1 MQIFYDK
8 ASLSDKIIKY
18 KSTGNKITLIPTMG
32 NLHRGHQV
40 LFSKAPNNT
49 IKVATIYVNPLQF
62 NNSDDYQNYPRSLQ
76 ADLEVCRKSN
86 INLVYAPDGDISSE
100 VVIEK
105 SADLPKFTRYLCGQ
119 KREGH
124 FLGVYKIVKFL
135 FSIVNPDFACFGKK
149 DFQQLLLIKYLVNT
163 YFPRTQVIDVDTVRD
178 SNNVALSS
186 RLARLS
192 KVSLSSTFMIY
203 ETLQNMKSKLLKG
216 SSFDKLKEESI
227 EYLARND
234 IRVEYLDLRS
244 LITLEEASDKL
255 KSCGIFIACHL
266 DGVRLIDNIEIQLK

>member
-1 MQIFYDK
+1 MQIVYNK

-18 KSTGNKITLIPTMG
+18 KSTGNKITLMPTMG

-40 LFSKAPNNT
+40 LFSKAPDNT
-49 IKVATIYVNPLQF
+49 IRVATIYVNPLQF
-62 NNSDDYQNYPRSLQ
+62 NNNDDYQNYPRSLQ

-100 VVIEK
+100 IVIEK

-149 DFQQLLLIKYLVNT
+149 DFQQLLLIKYLANT
-163 YFPRTQVIDVDTVRD
+163 YFPKTHIIDIDTVRTP
-178 SNNVALSS
+178 NNTALSS
-186 RLARLS
+186 RLSRLS
-192 KVSLSSTFMIY
+192 KDSLSSTFRIY
-203 ETLQNMKSKLLKG
+203 ESLQNMRSELLKG
-216 SSFDKLKEESI
+216 KVFDKLKEESV
-227 EYLARND
+227 EYLESNS
-234 IRVEYLDLRS
+234 IHVEYLDLRS
-244 LITLEEASDKL
+244 LITLEEESDKL
-255 KSCGIFIACHL
+255 KDCGIFIACYI
-266 DGVRLIDNIEIQLK
+266 DGIRLIDNIEI

>member
-1 MQIFYDK
+1 MQIVYNK
-8 ASLSDKIIKY
+8 SSLSDKIIKY

-40 LFSKAPNNT
+40 LFSQAPNNT

-62 NNSDDYQNYPRSLQ
+62 NNSTDYQNYPRSLQ

-86 INLVYAPDGDISSE
+86 INLVYAPDVDISSE

-135 FSIVNPDFACFGKK
+135 FNIVNPDFACFGKK
-149 DFQQLLLIKYLVNT
+149 DFQQLLLIKYLANT
-163 YFPRTQVIDVDTVRD
+163 YFPKTHIIDIDTVRTP
-178 SNNVALSS
+178 NNTALSS
-186 RLARLS
+186 RLNRLS
-192 KVSLSSTFMIY
+192 KESLSSTFRIY
-203 ETLQNMKSKLLKG
+203 ESLQNMKSELLKG
-216 SSFDKLKEESI
+216 KVFDKLKEESV
-227 EYLARND
+227 EYLERNS
-234 IRVEYLDLRS
+234 IHVEYLDLRS

-255 KSCGIFIACHL
+255 KNCGIFIACYI
-266 DGVRLIDNIEIQLK
+266 DGIRLIDNIEI

>member
-1 MQIFYDK
+1 MQIVNNRE
-8 ASLSDKIIKY
+8 SLSNKIREY
-18 KSTGNKITLIPTMG
+18 RSRRNKITLIPTMG
-32 NLHRGHQV
+32 NLHQGHQV

-62 NNSDDYQNYPRSLQ
+62 NNNNDYQNYPRNLKT
-76 ADLEVCRKSN
+76 DLEVCRQNKIS
-86 INLVYAPDGDISSE
+86 LVYAPDGDISNKI
-100 VVIEK
+100 VIEK
-105 SADLPKFTRYLCGQ
+105 NIDLPKFTRYLCGE

-124 FLGVYKIVKFL
+124 FLGVYKIVKYL
-135 FSIVNPDFACFGKK
+135 FSIVEPDFACFGKK
-149 DFQQLLLIKYLVNT
+149 DFQQLLLIKYLTNT
-163 YFPRTQVIDVDTVRD
+163 YFPRTKIIDVDTVRD

-227 EYLARND
+227 EYLEGND
-234 IRVEYLDLRS
+234 IRVEYLDFRS

-266 DGVRLIDNIEIQLK
+266 DGVRLIDNIEI

>member
-1 MQIFYDK
+1 MQIIYDK
-8 ASLSDKIIKY
+8 ASLSDKVTKY

-124 FLGVYKIVKFL
+124 FLGVYRIVKFL

-149 DFQQLLLIKYLVNT
+149 DFQQLLLIKYLANT
-163 YFPRTQVIDVDTVRD
+163 YFPKTHIIDVDTVRTP
-178 SNNVALSS
+178 NNIALSS
-186 RLARLS
+186 RLTRLS
-192 KVSLSSTFMIY
+192 KESLNSTFRIY
-203 ETLQNMKSKLLKG
+203 ESLQNMRSELLKG
-216 SSFDKLKEESI
+216 KVFDKLKEESV
-227 EYLARND
+227 EYLTNNN
-234 IRVEYLDLRS
+234 IHVEYLDLRS

-255 KSCGIFIACHL
+255 KRCGIFIACYI
-266 DGVRLIDNIEIQLK
+266 DGVRLIDNIEI